1 MPSLFLIERCSS
13 SDGICN
19 FDTILKYDSFRYL
32 IDVEIERFAYRSSF
46 TALSTTFL
54 SLTAVSAKLVAEN
67 VLELRATGL
76 SCVSLQLFFL
86 VPSPLVD
93 LALSKVRPFT
103 QSDYFPLGPIS
114 TVGFLEGCNEYADLQ
129 FVFSPSRIDRKL
141 VLAIFGV

>member
-13 SDGICN
+13 SDRICN

-46 TALSTTFL
+46 TALSSTFL
-54 SLTAVSAKLVAEN
+54 AFTAVSAKLVAEN

-93 LALSKVRPFT
+93 LALS
-103 QSDYFPLGPIS
+103 
-114 TVGFLEGCNEYADLQ
+114 
-129 FVFSPSRIDRKL
+129 
-141 VLAIFGV
+141 